1 MMELRI
7 DKENKKCPLC
17 KSRFGM
23 ALIEKSKVI
32 CFSGACLYTCTLE
45 EWNKKNPDN
54 KFKL

>member
-7 DKENKKCPLC
+7 DKKNKKCPKC

-32 CFSGACLYTCTLE
+32 CFSGACLYTCTLD
-45 EWNKKNPDN
+45 EWNDKNPDN
-54 KFKL
+54 KFE